1 MPRTRIKEIVCTT
14 CVMAILGI
22 TQLHAADY
30 IRSEMPSAK
39 RVGEGRLTYMFWD
52 VYDAVL
58 YAPDGQWS
66 QDKPYALQLSYLR
79 DIKGEKIADRSV
91 QEMRNQGVDDE
102 VKLAMWH
109 AQMEEIFPDVQEG
122 DVLTGLHTRE
132 GHTVFFENGAEIG
145 RIKDSEF
152 SKRFFD
158 IWLHEKTSAPDLRR
172 KLLGMS

>member
-1 MPRTRIKEIVCTT
+1 MHRTRIKEVICTT
-14 CVMAILGI
+14 CVMAVLGI

-30 IRSEMPSAK
+30 IRSEMPSVK

-66 QDKPYALQLSYLR
+66 QNKPYALHLSYLR

-91 QEMRNQGVDDE
+91 KEMRAQGFSDE

-109 AQMEEIFPDVQEG
+109 AQMEEIFPDVREG
-122 DVLTGLHTRE
+122 DALTGLRTRE
-132 GHTVFFENGAEIG
+132 GHTVFFQDGTEIG
-145 RIKDSEF
+145 RIKDPEF

-158 IWLHEKTSAPDLRR
+158 IWLHENTSAPELRL
-172 KLLGMS
+172 KLLGRS